1 MKFTIGGSSPSWPLL
16 YLGMDLRPFVNRHQE
31 GKLGLRTKGKAIP
44 SLSSPVLGMTS
55 HSIKGF
61 LFMSTSSS

>member
-1 MKFTIGGSSPSWPLL
+1 
-16 YLGMDLRPFVNRHQE
+16 MDLRPFVNRHQE
-31 GKLGLRTKGKAIP
+31 GKLGLMTKGKAIP

-61 LFMSTSSS
+61 LFMSHQLQLEGKKHSPG